1 MSNFLKI
8 TLFSTLV
15 LASCSGTNLQPTAS
29 SKQLSEIQQRSSST
43 QVTGPVETLLFCY
56 PNDSKQPRAIP
67 LSYRQLGSTI
77 ESARQDNQLF
87 YIPKKED
94 RKSEIIQA
102 CQNAPLKVIPPEY
115 EWVDGNVSGEQ
126 TALEFNP
133 PIYGYVEHLKVSE
146 HGPVFYTT
154 ATETTLQC
162 YQIIELNTP
171 MPVIM
176 TPAKTIEKKV
186 PLLQKDGRTLQIKTS
201 ARIEAGK
208 REDGCTKSSHEYT
221 FERHSESGEV
231 LDYLQNPIRP

>member
-1 MSNFLKI
+1 M
-8 TLFSTLV
+8 
-15 LASCSGTNLQPTAS
+15 LASCSGTNLQTSAS
-29 SKQLSEIQQRSSST
+29 SKQLLEIQQRSSSP
-43 QVTGPVETLLFCY
+43 QVTGPIETLLFCY

-67 LSYRQLGSTI
+67 LSFRQLGGNI
-77 ESARQDNQLF
+77 ESAREDNQLF

-94 RKSEIIQA
+94 RKSEVIQA
-102 CQNAPLKVIPPEY
+102 CQNAPLKVIPTEY
-115 EWVDGNVSGEQ
+115 EWVDGNVTGDQ
-126 TALEFNP
+126 TAMEFNP
-133 PIYGYVEHLKVSE
+133 PIYGYVEYLQVSE

-176 TPAKTIEKKV
+176 TPAKTIEKKM
-186 PLLQKDGRTLQIKTS
+186 PFLQKDGRTLQVKTP

-208 REDGCTKSSHEYT
+208 REDGCAKSSHEYA

-231 LDYLQNPIRP
+231 LNYLQNPIMP